1 MTRLRLT
8 TGARL
13 IYDEVRGEHVLLV
26 PEGMVRLNPSA
37 AEVLTLCDGTRSL
50 DEVIGVLATRYEASD
65 LRSDVQRLID
75 AMAEKGLVVVGP
87 A

>member
-1 MTRLRLT
+1 MT
-8 TGARL
+8 
-13 IYDEVRGEHVLLV
+13 YDEVRGEHVLLV

-50 DEVIGVLATRYEASD
+50 DEVIGVLAARYESSD

-75 AMAEKGLVVVGP
+75 AMAEKGLVVVAP